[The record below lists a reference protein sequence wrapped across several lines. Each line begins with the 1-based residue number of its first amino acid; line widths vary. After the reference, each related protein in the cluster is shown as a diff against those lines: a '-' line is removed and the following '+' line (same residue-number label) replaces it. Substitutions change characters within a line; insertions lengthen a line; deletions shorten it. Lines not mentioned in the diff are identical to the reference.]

1 MILSTSVAAPR
12 ILRLRSDAEVHIWQ
26 VELDRLALHSERTL
40 ALSAEEQRRAER
52 LYFERDRQR
61 FVGRR
66 VALRMILAEYLDV
79 RPNQVQIVVGADGKP
94 VVVTD
99 RADIRF
105 SCSHSSGSALVAISF
120 GTDVGVDVERSRA
133 LPELDEM
140 ARLNY
145 SEDEWLELQRM
156 TGSARQHD
164 FFRLWTA
171 KEAVLKATGDGLRR
185 QLDSVLLCGAH
196 GPDSQVARIDGDA
209 SRRWLVAWF
218 SPESGYVACVAMQ
231 APITPDCQRV

>member
-1 MILSTSVAAPR
+1 MTLSTSVAEPR

-26 VELDRLALHSERTL
+26 VELDRLALHNEQTP

-66 VALRMILAEYLDV
+66 VALRMILAEYLDM
-79 RPNQVQIVVGADGKP
+79 RPSQVQIVVGANGKP
-94 VVVTD
+94 FVAAG

-105 SCSHSSGSALVAISF
+105 SCSHSSGLALVAISF
-120 GTDVGVDVERSRA
+120 GTDVGVDVERVRA
-133 LPELDEM
+133 MPELDEM
-140 ARLNY
+140 ARL
-145 SEDEWLELQRM
+145 SFAEDEWRELQRM
-156 TGSARQHD
+156 TGSARQRQ

-196 GPDSQVARIDGDA
+196 GPDSRVARIDGDE

-218 SPESGYVACVAMQ
+218 SPESGYVACAAIEAADHRM
-231 APITPDCQRV
+231 R